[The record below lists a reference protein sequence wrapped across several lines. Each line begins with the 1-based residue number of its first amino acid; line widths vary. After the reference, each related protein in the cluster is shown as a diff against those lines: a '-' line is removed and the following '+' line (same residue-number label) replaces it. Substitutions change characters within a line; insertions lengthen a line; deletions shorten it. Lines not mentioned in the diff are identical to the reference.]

1 MADNKSIFDR
11 LKTLFST
18 NVVVRNVGGK
28 RLKVVD
34 TARYQAD
41 GNPHT
46 SKVID
51 RYGRLHGSRGTPIS
65 VYNQYNSF
73 SATKIDLYTD
83 YEAMDTDAIICS
95 ALDIYSDESTL
106 KNAHGDVLTIKTDN
120 DNIRKILHNLFY
132 DIINIEY
139 NLWPWIRNLCKYGDH
154 YLYLDV
160 KDEVGITNAVPLSP
174 YEMQR
179 DEGTDPEHIYMTKFI
194 YEGPL
199 GKGEFQNYEIAHFRL
214 IGDTNFLPYGK
225 CLASNSYVDTEFG
238 RKRIDEILVG
248 ERVWSFNKESNK
260 FELTEVINVCNSG
273 IKETLKISTLHNEI
287 ECSEDHPVLVKT
299 NNGLEYKKAKDISM
313 SDLLIISTNK
323 QKTGSSIIKTNKNFI
338 TEHNKN
344 GWRNDSNSLPDF
356 FDEEFAKF
364 FGFMIGDGWVSKD
377 NKSVYFATGV
387 LQSQNEYYA
396 NLLSKYS
403 NKECIVTEAT
413 ENSGGQIHVN
423 SRMLS
428 EFLVQN
434 GFIGNARTKRVPN
447 WVFES
452 SDDIKLSFIRG
463 MVDADGSI
471 FTDKWNIN
479 RYSIEL
485 NNKKLVEDIKSLLG
499 TMNIKCS
506 NVSTRGFDGR
516 TTIRGIDCNRVK
528 SHYIY
533 FYLDAEKKSGFK
545 KYGNVSDDGHI
556 YEPVKKIEYI
566 GEQETFDIQVQS
578 NNSNFIANGIVVH
591 NSMLEGARKLYKQL
605 VLMEDA
611 MLIHR
616 IMRAP
621 EKRVFKVDI
630 GNIPPAEV
638 DQYMQNIIDK
648 MKKVPVVNEQT
659 GQYNLRYNMQN
670 ILEDFYLPVRGGQA
684 GTSIETLPG
693 LQYQAIEDVEYLKSK
708 IFAALKI
715 PKAYLGYDESLEGK
729 ATLATLDIRF
739 ARTIER
745 IQRIVISELTK
756 IAIVHLYAQ
765 GYENAD
771 LVNFELSLTGPSI
784 VYEQEKIALMKE
796 KVDLAGSLIEKKLL
810 SMKTI
815 YADIFNLSDDE
826 AEMEKNN
833 ILEDIKHAFRQK
845 QIESEGNDPMITK
858 ESFGT
863 PHDLATMNIYGG
875 KKIRPINDVEV
886 PEGGWPGAGRPPEHG
901 STYGTDASNF
911 GRDATGRKDIGKS
924 LKVDLSPKHNYRG
937 SAIRNE
943 NQDVNKQISDIV
955 RTMGGFNIKTK
966 SIISESLKPSNDVTS
981 DTSNLLNE
989 NNLLEE
995 M

>member
-1 MADNKSIFDR
+1 MAEKKSIFDR

-106 KNAHGDVLTIKTDN
+106 KNAHGDVLTIRTDN

-132 DIINIEY
+132 DILNIEY

-160 KDEVGITNAVPLSP
+160 KDEVGITNVVPLSP

-225 CLASNSYVDTEFG
+225 
-238 RKRIDEILVG
+238 
-248 ERVWSFNKESNK
+248 
-260 FELTEVINVCNSG
+260 
-273 IKETLKISTLHNEI
+273 
-287 ECSEDHPVLVKT
+287 
-299 NNGLEYKKAKDISM
+299 
-313 SDLLIISTNK
+313 
-323 QKTGSSIIKTNKNFI
+323 
-338 TEHNKN
+338 
-344 GWRNDSNSLPDF
+344 
-356 FDEEFAKF
+356 
-364 FGFMIGDGWVSKD
+364 
-377 NKSVYFATGV
+377 
-387 LQSQNEYYA
+387 
-396 NLLSKYS
+396 
-403 NKECIVTEAT
+403 
-413 ENSGGQIHVN
+413 
-423 SRMLS
+423 
-428 EFLVQN
+428 
-434 GFIGNARTKRVPN
+434 
-447 WVFES
+447 
-452 SDDIKLSFIRG
+452 
-463 MVDADGSI
+463 
-471 FTDKWNIN
+471 
-479 RYSIEL
+479 
-485 NNKKLVEDIKSLLG
+485 
-499 TMNIKCS
+499 
-506 NVSTRGFDGR
+506 
-516 TTIRGIDCNRVK
+516 
-528 SHYIY
+528 
-533 FYLDAEKKSGFK
+533 
-545 KYGNVSDDGHI
+545 
-556 YEPVKKIEYI
+556 
-566 GEQETFDIQVQS
+566 
-578 NNSNFIANGIVVH
+578 
-591 NSMLEGARKLYKQL
+591 SMLEGARKLYKQL

-621 EKRVFKVDI
+621 EKRIFKVDI

-684 GTSIETLPG
+684 GTTIETLPG
-693 LQYQAIEDVEYLKSK
+693 LQYQAIEDVEYLKGK

-745 IQRIVISELTK
+745 IQRIVVSELTK

-784 VYEQEKIALMKE
+784 IYEQEKIALMKE

-815 YADIFNLSDDE
+815 YADIFNLSEDE

-875 KKIRPINDVEV
+875 KKVRPINDVEV

-911 GRDATGRKDIGKS
+911 GRDSTGRKDLGKS
-924 LKVDLSPKHNYRG
+924 LSVDLSPKHNYRG
-937 SAIRNE
+937 SAIRSE
-943 NQDVNKQISDIV
+943 NRDNNKQISDIV
-955 RTMGGFNIKTK
+955 KNMSGFNIKTK
-966 SIISESLKPSNDVTS
+966 SIISESLKPSSENVKNE
-981 DTSNLLNE
+981 SNFLNE